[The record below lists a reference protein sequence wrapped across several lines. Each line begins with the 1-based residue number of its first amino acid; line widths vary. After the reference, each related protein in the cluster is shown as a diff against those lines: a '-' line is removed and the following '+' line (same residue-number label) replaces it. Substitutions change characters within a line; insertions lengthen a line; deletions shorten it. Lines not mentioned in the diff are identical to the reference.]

1 MWLDELSGLVDNLR
15 ECINNHRDTLTKS
28 ESTTRYALID
38 PILSKIGWRLADPA
52 HVLTEYAYKSRRFDY
67 AMWHNKRV
75 VLVVEAKALGS
86 RLEEGELLQT
96 ISYCSMVGCQ
106 HFVMTNGDTWEGYDL
121 SAVGDIVE
129 KRRLD
134 FSVTG
139 RHGIMDLF
147 WLWPGNFESTPARP
161 NVHRHSKREPGRS
174 TKAKSQETSPNS
186 VALAGFRYKKGM
198 RKPLQLA
205 FPDGVTKDVSSWARV
220 QVATAMWLI
229 ETRRVEGRTPL
240 ENTHGTYLI
249 NQEPRR
255 ANGSDFLDPR
265 EVGNGLWIEMH
276 YSPANHLKKTQE
288 MLVACDVD
296 PTTVQIVLGAE
307 TG

>member
-52 HVLTEYAYKSRRFDY
+52 HVLTEYAYQSKRFDY

-86 RLEEGELLQT
+86 RLEEDELLQT

-139 RHGIMDLF
+139 RHGVMDLF

-161 NVHRHSKREPGRS
+161 NVHRPSKREPRR
-174 TKAKSQETSPNS
+174 TTEAKSLDASPNS
-186 VALAGFRYKKGM
+186 VSLAGFRYKKGM
-198 RKPLQLA
+198 SKPLQLA

-229 ETRRVEGRTPL
+229 ETRRAEGQIPL
-240 ENTHGTYLI
+240 ENTRGTYLI

-276 YSPANHLKKTQE
+276 YSPANHLKKTRE

-296 PTTVQIVLGAE
+296 PTTVQLVLSAGDS
-307 TG
+307 